1 MGDVHLLCLSAE
13 GERLAK
19 PFGGAQV
26 SEPSLTP
33 SAHAAGCWGLD

>member
-33 SAHAAGCWGLD
+33 SSAAGCWGLD